1 MTSNDWRAPRQAPDL
16 RKLLLIGL
24 AAVIAVTAV
33 VFGIRALLHKEP
45 PPPPPPPTA
54 QPLNDAEALGVK
66 SALDDMAR
74 PHQVSGTVTDGNLVL
89 TVNLTYS
96 GDRVSGIGTVTAGRE
111 TADALLDQN
120 VVFLKGRPEFWQAVG
135 IEPLSPPDDDK
146 WIALD
151 PRFLGGK
158 LFQSTSDV
166 STALAPT
173 PTATLDGNIYTPSDS
188 SPNQATMVANGFS
201 RYSVNGVEV
210 EVVPLGSDAAT
221 EAAAPAIADRGGQ
234 WGVMAGL
241 PGKWALASAPG
252 MEPKTSR
259 GGDNKTGADK
269 PGDDKAGAGEGE
281 PGAEGDTDSETTPS
295 EETSPA
301 PAP

>member
-66 SALDDMAR
+66 SALGDMTR

-96 GDRVSGIGTVTAGRE
+96 GDRVAGIGTVTAGRE

-158 LFQSTSDV
+158 LFQSASDV

-173 PTATLDGNIYTPSDS
+173 PTATLDGNIYTPSES

-210 EVVPLGSDAAT
+210 ELVPLASNAAT
-221 EAAAPAIADRGGQ
+221 DAAAPAIADRGGQ

-259 GGDNKTGADK
+259 GNG
-269 PGDDKAGAGEGE
+269 DKARADEDKADSDE
-281 PGAEGDTDSETTPS
+281 DTDTETTSS
-295 EETSPA
+295 EETSSA